1 MSYDLPAFLQRIAAC
16 LSHFTANPPG
26 NDQILQ
32 PSPAISSR
40 LDPSISGTAE
50 PMALPAMA
58 RCIFIA
64 AVGWPRDGPIG
75 VKLGATAVGKLW
87 PPDFWQFL
95 ILLWWKYVKMMNDE
109 ALNVELPHLHTKPYW
124 MFDLN
129 IWGKFSFRKV
139 VGRKRSWRLLRQL
152 ICWTFPLEAK
162 VKMTD
167 PLNGMVIWL
176 QCKFY
181 LDDRM
186 IPNVRLHCE
195 PHCWTIR
202 IFTSIH
208 PTILPVFIHVVQ
220 ASKVVCASCSKL
232 GHHKGFLARSL
243 KGEAGQVSLP
253 LSVRSWKKGGSL
265 VMGIPGTPSYHPF

>member
-1 MSYDLPAFLQRIAAC
+1 MYL
-16 LSHFTANPPG
+16 H
-26 NDQILQ
+26 
-32 PSPAISSR
+32 SS
-40 LDPSISGTAE
+40 SW
-50 PMALPAMA
+50 MAQ
-58 RCIFIA
+58 
-64 AVGWPRDGPIG
+64 GWPDRGE
-75 VKLGATAVGKLW
+75 AWSNSSGKTLA
-87 PPDFWQFL
+87 PNRFWQFL
-95 ILLWWKYVKMMNDE
+95 ILLWWKYVKMMKMVMNDE

-181 LDDRM
+181 LDNRM

-195 PHCWTIR
+195 PHCLNYPDFHICSPSHTPS
-202 IFTSIH
+202 FHTS
-208 PTILPVFIHVVQ
+208 PW
-220 ASKVVCASCSKL
+220 SKHLRSCVPAAPNSAIT
-232 GHHKGFLARSL
+232 GFLARSL
-243 KGEAGQVSLP
+243 KGEAGQVSLAQGSGREWKRGVP
-253 LSVRSWKKGGSL
+253 LSWGYPVPPVIIHFKSL
-265 VMGIPGTPSYHPF
+265 WLWWFPKMGIPPNHPF